1 MTWLLQD
8 ILKSKRNIKIL
19 YFVRDDLS
27 PQILTELN
35 SFFLLSKKNFNS
47 LTMYVDLCLH
57 VCPHT
62 ERGHGVP
69 WATVMSYLQN

>member
-35 SFFLLSKKNFNS
+35 SFFLLLKKNFNS
-47 LTMYVDLCLH
+47 LMYVDLLSTC
-57 VCPHT
+57 
-62 ERGHGVP
+62 
-69 WATVMSYLQN
+69 MSSH